1 MLLKISLFL
10 TCIICAAEAN
20 PDKPDCNLLGTSGT
34 NNGANVMTLTSIMGA
49 TPTDATN
56 LITFD
61 TSTYN
66 QGDAKITVTLA
77 NLQSGGA
84 VIHTSAGTLS
94 SAENTQTTPSGYTA
108 KTSCTTRMFY
118 KQNSVGAT
126 LTLYLTVPSDITSVS
141 SITVSVLTAS
151 GQSTVSRQALSLTNT
166 VTTTTSTAAPT
177 TTTTQGPTT
186 TTTQAPTTTTGP
198 TTTTTQGPT
207 PSPGPTTT
215 TSAAS
220 STTQGPTS
228 AAASTSTSSMSTDTT
243 TEAEIDIAARATS
256 SLVLFILPLLTLFY
270 ISC

>member
-1 MLLKISLFL
+1 MLRFQEILL
-10 TCIICAAEAN
+10 TFVICIVYAAEAN
-20 PDKPDCNLLGTSGT
+20 PNRPGCDLVGSSSNS
-34 NNGANVMTLTSIMGA
+34 NVMTRGTIMGS
-49 TPTDATN
+49 TPITASN
-56 LITFD
+56 LISFD

-141 SITVSVLTAS
+141 SITVSVLTAA
-151 GQSTVSRQALSLTNT
+151 GYGTVSRQALSLTNT

-177 TTTTQGPTT
+177 TTTTQGPT
-186 TTTQAPTTTTGP
+186 
-198 TTTTTQGPT
+198 

-215 TSAAS
+215 AGPTTTSTAAPT
-220 STTQGPTS
+220 TTQGPT
-228 AAASTSTSSMSTDTT
+228 TSPGLTT
-243 TEAEIDIAARATS
+243 TEIGIAARATS

>member
-10 TCIICAAEAN
+10 AFIVYAAEAR
-20 PDKPDCNLLGTSGT
+20 PSYPGCDLVGSSSSS
-34 NNGANVMTLTSIMGA
+34 NVMTKGTIMGS
-49 TPTDATN
+49 TPITASN
-56 LITFD
+56 LISFD
-61 TSTYN
+61 TNTYN

-77 NLQSGGA
+77 NLQAGGA

-94 SAENTQTTPSGYTA
+94 SANNAQSTPTGYTA
-108 KTSCTTRMFY
+108 KTGCTDKMFY
-118 KQNSVGAT
+118 KQGSVGAT

-177 TTTTQGPTT
+177 TTTTQGPT
-186 TTTQAPTTTTGP
+186 
-198 TTTTTQGPT
+198 

-215 TSAAS
+215 AGPTTTSTAAPT
-220 STTQGPTS
+220 TTQGPT
-228 AAASTSTSSMSTDTT
+228 TSPGPTT
-243 TEAEIDIAARATS
+243 TEIGIAARATS